1 MNASLVLHATTVY
14 TVRPMLFILSVE
26 GRGKG
31 KGKAIP
37 VQAWTVSEGS
47 RRLRLPNLWQSAHEE
62 GYQSYAPAAFTPQE
76 IFLVPIS
83 VSGWVDRRPTVHPE
97 GLCQWKVT
105 MTPSGIEAMTVQFVA
120 LTSWLYLH

>member
-47 RRLRLPNLWQSAHEE
+47 RRLRLPNL
-62 GYQSYAPAAFTPQE
+62 
-76 IFLVPIS
+76 
-83 VSGWVDRRPTVHPE
+83 
-97 GLCQWKVT
+97 
-105 MTPSGIEAMTVQFVA
+105 
-120 LTSWLYLH
+120 